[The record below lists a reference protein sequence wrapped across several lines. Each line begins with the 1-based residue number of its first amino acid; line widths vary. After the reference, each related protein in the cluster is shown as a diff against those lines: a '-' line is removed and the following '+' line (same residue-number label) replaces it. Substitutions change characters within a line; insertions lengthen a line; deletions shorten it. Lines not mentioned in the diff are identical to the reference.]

1 MRELC
6 VCQGSAGDL
15 EVQMIKDNQIF
26 FNRIHIVL
34 DGLVTIVSF
43 LLAWAL
49 KFLTPR
55 ADYTPGVTALP
66 AETYFRT
73 LYFIV
78 PGYLILYGIYNLYSS
93 KRSSKVG
100 GELAGIIKAN
110 TVGIGLVMISF
121 FLLSTSV
128 TGMVDF
134 SRSLILL
141 FYLINTTLTF
151 LYRLAVR
158 RFLYYIRRRG
168 NNLKHVILVGYSRAT
183 EAYLDRISANP
194 QWGYVVHGI
203 LDDHVPRGTTYRGVK
218 VLGAIGNLEII
229 LPENKMDEIAITLP
243 LEDYDNLEHI
253 VDQCE
258 RSGVHTKFIPD
269 YGSLFPSKPYTE
281 DLMGLPVINIR
292 YVPLTNT
299 WNAILKRGMDIAG
312 SIFCIVLFSPVMLF
326 AVIGTRLSSKGPII
340 YKQTRIGLHSKPFTM
355 YKFRTMRVQSAEEEK
370 SGWTTPGD
378 ARVTPFG
385 RFLRRTS
392 IDEMPQFFNVL
403 AGPMSLVG
411 PRPERP
417 QFVEKFREEIPRY
430 MVKHQ
435 VRPGITGWAQINGY
449 RGDTSIRKRIEHD
462 IYYIENWSFGFD
474 IRILFLTVF
483 KGFVNK
489 NAY

>member
-1 MRELC
+1 
-6 VCQGSAGDL
+6 
-15 EVQMIKDNQIF
+15 MIKDNQIF
-26 FNRIHIVL
+26 FNRMHIVL
-34 DGLVTIVSF
+34 DGLVVVVSF
-43 LLAWAL
+43 LLAWAI
-49 KFLTPR
+49 KFLTPL
-55 ADYTPGVTALP
+55 AESTPGVTALS

-78 PGYLILYGIYNLYSS
+78 PGYLVLYGTYNLYSS
-93 KRSSKVG
+93 KRSSRIRMEV
-100 GELAGIIKAN
+100 AGIIKAN

-121 FLLSTSV
+121 FMLSTSV
-128 TGMVDF
+128 DGMVDF
-134 SRSLILL
+134 SRTLILL
-141 FYLINTTLTF
+141 FYVINTALTF
-151 LYRLAVR
+151 LYRMMVR
-158 RFLYYIRRRG
+158 KFLYFIRRRG
-168 NNLKHVILVGYSRAT
+168 NNLKHVLLVGYSRSA
-183 EAYLDRISANP
+183 EAYLDRILSNP

-218 VLGAIGNLEII
+218 VLGALGNLEII
-229 LPENKMDEIAITLP
+229 LPENKMDEIAITLS

-253 VDQCE
+253 VDLCE

-269 YGSLFPSKPYTE
+269 YGSLFPSRPYTE

-299 WNAILKRGMDIAG
+299 WNALLKRMVDIFG
-312 SIFCIVLFSPVMLF
+312 SIFCIILFSPVMLVA
-326 AVIGTRLSSKGPII
+326 AVGTKMTSEGPVI

-370 SGWTTPGD
+370 KGWTTRGD
-378 ARVTPFG
+378 DRVTKFG
-385 RFLRRTS
+385 SFLRRTS

-403 AGPMSLVG
+403 AGKMSLVG

-417 QFVEKFREEIPRY
+417 QFVDKFREEIPRY

-462 IYYIENWSFGFD
+462 IYYIENWSLGFD
-474 IRILFLTVF
+474 FRILFLTVF
-483 KGFVNK
+483 KGFINK